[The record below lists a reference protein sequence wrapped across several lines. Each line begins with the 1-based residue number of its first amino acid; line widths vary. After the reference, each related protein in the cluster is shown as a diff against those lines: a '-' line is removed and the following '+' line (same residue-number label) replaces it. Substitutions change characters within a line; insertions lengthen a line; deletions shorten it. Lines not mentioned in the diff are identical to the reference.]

1 MSATP
6 RTLTL
11 ATLLA
16 ISGSLLAAPGCII
29 VADDDA
35 TLTIEN
41 ESDFYLDEIRLA
53 DIGSP
58 SWGPNLAPSGG
69 LAPGDALELT
79 DIDCDFYDLRVTDE
93 EGFGCDMPEIDLCLN
108 DALFIY
114 ENNSCDVLG
123 GIVERRTADTSREPK
138 AKQATPKALDAT
150 VSPK

>member
-16 ISGSLLAAPGCII
+16 VSGSLLAAPGCII

-41 ESDFYLDEIRLA
+41 DSEFFLDEIRLA
-53 DIGSP
+53 DVGSA
-58 SWGPNLAPSGG
+58 SWGPNLAPGGG
-69 LAPGDALELT
+69 LAPGDALELS
-79 DIDCDFYDLRVTDE
+79 DIDCDYYDLRVTDE
-93 EGFGCDMPEIDLCLN
+93 DGFGCDMFDIDLCLN

-114 ENNSCDVLG
+114 DNNTCDVLG
-123 GIVERRTADTSREPK
+123 GVAERRTPDTSKTAK
-138 AKQATPKALDAT
+138 ARQVTDKARTGT